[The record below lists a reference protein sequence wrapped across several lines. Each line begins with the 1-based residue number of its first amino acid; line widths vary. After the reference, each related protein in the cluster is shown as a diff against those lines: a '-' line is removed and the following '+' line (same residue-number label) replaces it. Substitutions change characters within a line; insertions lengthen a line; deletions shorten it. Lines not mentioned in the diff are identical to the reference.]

1 MQNLQPVH
9 SQQADDVA
17 LPYIRPEEEIKQV
30 PFRNLDEVGPA
41 GSINS
46 NVEDMIRYVRFHLNK
61 GKHGDTQLLSA
72 SNAEQMQTPQVV
84 IPGVIRYDDLG
95 HESYGLGFV
104 VITYWGHKLV
114 AHGGSIDGF
123 ISLLAF
129 MPRQNIGT
137 ILLTNFSG
145 NNPVRGIV
153 TGNVYDRLLG
163 LELVAWVGRTK
174 EEEAK
179 EKKAHE
185 AMKQEG
191 YTPPR
196 KAGTSHSHPLPDY
209 AGTSQHPAY
218 SAVTIAVDGTDLKAT
233 HNQKTVPLKH
243 WHYDIFEAPEW
254 QGAKVTFFYNNQGD
268 IDRLAV
274 PPERV
279 QRGIQA
285 RRRRCRHRHGRLPVQ
300 RHLHGRKEI
309 GLLGRGVIGARRWGL
324 ARTTTVQRSACEMV

>member
-72 SNAEQMQTPQVV
+72 
-84 IPGVIRYDDLG
+84 
-95 HESYGLGFV
+95 
-104 VITYWGHKLV
+104 
-114 AHGGSIDGF
+114 
-123 ISLLAF
+123 
-129 MPRQNIGT
+129 
-137 ILLTNFSG
+137 
-145 NNPVRGIV
+145 
-153 TGNVYDRLLG
+153 
-163 LELVAWVGRTK
+163 

-185 AMKQEG
+185 AMKQKG

-196 KAGTSHSHPLPDY
+196 K

-254 QGAKVTFFYNNQGD
+254 QGDKVTFFYNNQGD

-285 RRRRCRHRHGRLPVQ
+285 RRRRCRHRHGRLPGQ
-300 RHLHGRKEI
+300 RHLRGRQEI